1 MRGLPGPNGQRDPVE
16 QRIFYPSGQY
26 DPLNPDQAIMAAP
39 ATSYN
44 VTQLQPFTVYEFQV
58 LAQNEVGR
66 ASSPWTAGRTQETCK
81 LWLVFFRCRWLTK
94 WMCVSVRMSVYVCV
108 LCMCACVHVCV
119 CMSDYMGVCMCVCM
133 CAFLCRLCVYV
144 CVCVCAFLCRWCV
157 CVCVCV
163 CVCATDYRL

>member
-1 MRGLPGPNGQRDPVE
+1 MRGLPGPNGQRNPVE

-66 ASSPWTAGRTQETCK
+66 ASSPWTPGRTQETCK
-81 LWLVFFRCRWLTK
+81 LWLVFFRCRCLTQ
-94 WMCVSVRMSVYVCV
+94 WMCVSVCVCV
-108 LCMCACVHVCV
+108 CCVCMHGCMCVCARVHACLHGCVHVCV
-119 CMSDYMGVCMCVCM
+119 CVHPCVD
-133 CAFLCRLCVYV
+133 V
-144 CVCVCAFLCRWCV
+144 CVRACVQQTILYV
-157 CVCVCV
+157 
-163 CVCATDYRL
+163 

>member
-81 LWLVFFRCRWLTK
+81 LWLVFFRCRWLTQ
-94 WMCVSVRMSVYVCV
+94 WMCVSVRMSVSVYVCV
-108 LCMCACVHVCV
+108 V
-119 CMSDYMGVCMCVCM
+119 YVCMCVCACM
-133 CAFLCRLCVYV
+133 ITWVCA
-144 CVCVCAFLCRWCV
+144 CVCACV
-157 CVCVCV
+157 HFCVDMCV
-163 CVCATDYRL
+163 

>member
-1 MRGLPGPNGQRDPVE
+1 MRGLPGPNGQRNPVE

-66 ASSPWTAGRTQETCK
+66 ASSPWTPGRTQETCK
-81 LWLVFFRCRWLTK
+81 LWLVFFRCRCLTQ
-94 WMCVSVRMSVYVCV
+94 WMCVSVCVCCV
-108 LCMCACVHVCV
+108 CMHGCMGVCAWVHACFLGCVHVCV
-119 CMSDYMGVCMCVCM
+119 CVHRCVD
-133 CAFLCRLCVYV
+133 V
-144 CVCVCAFLCRWCV
+144 CVRV
-157 CVCVCV
+157 CVQQTILYV
-163 CVCATDYRL
+163 